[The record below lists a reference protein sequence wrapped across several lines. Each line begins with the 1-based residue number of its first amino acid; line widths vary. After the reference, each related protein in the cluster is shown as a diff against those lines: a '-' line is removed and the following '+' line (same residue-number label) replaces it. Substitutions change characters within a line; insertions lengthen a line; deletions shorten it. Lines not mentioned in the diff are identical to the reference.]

1 MSDTPRTDA
10 AVEFIT
16 KQLREEP
23 SICADHPYYVLDM
36 MKHEGM
42 KVERELAAAK
52 VEVETYR
59 DSCAAKADRLDRL
72 SEQVVKLRA
81 LIRLD
86 DVEWRDKHIHP
97 CGGESFQNWLV
108 HVYLPVPLSENDKS
122 PEAALERALAKEKS

>member
-52 VEVETYR
+52 VEVEALR
-59 DSCAAKADRLDRL
+59 EVLKDIADDYEDRFDMNCP
-72 SEQVVKLRA
+72 STNPGMKYVVRQARA
-81 LIRLD
+81 
-86 DVEWRDKHIHP
+86 
-97 CGGESFQNWLV
+97 
-108 HVYLPVPLSENDKS
+108 
-122 PEAALERALAKEKS
+122 ALAKEKS

>member
-23 SICADHPYYVLDM
+23 SICADHPYYVLDI

-52 VEVETYR
+52 AENEALR
-59 DSCAAKADRLDRL
+59 EALKQIASCTSHHKGD
-72 SEQVVKLRA
+72 VVDIARA
-81 LIRLD
+81 
-86 DVEWRDKHIHP
+86 
-97 CGGESFQNWLV
+97 
-108 HVYLPVPLSENDKS
+108 
-122 PEAALERALAKEKS
+122 ALAKEKS